1 MVRRKG
7 VFSTDYAP
15 FNIFRKSSVENS
27 YSCVMILWNKNHNSV
42 RAMKESVKQS
52 NEEKGKN
59 AISI

>member
-1 MVRRKG
+1 
-7 VFSTDYAP
+7 
-15 FNIFRKSSVENS
+15 
-27 YSCVMILWNKNHNSV
+27 MILWNKNHNSV